1 MIHKIVLFLLAS
13 FGNVHKTENDVIS
26 TVLIIRYIK
35 NPLRNNS
42 LIGIVR
48 RISVLSVELIPEGHS
63 FGFGITSDAQV
74 RVNFQ
79 VIHGLVCA
87 RFHSWPDHAVQQRVW
102 SWRGVPVTRSLNRL
116 HLSSDVDSSNIVKQ
130 AECRR
135 SARILQVGAEVL
147 TAVQFWLCLLFVYCS
162 N

>member
-1 MIHKIVLFLLAS
+1 M
-13 FGNVHKTENDVIS
+13 
-26 TVLIIRYIK
+26 LIIRYNK
-35 NPLRNNS
+35 NPLHNNS

-48 RISVLSVELIPEGHS
+48 RISVLLVELIPEGHRL
-63 FGFGITSDAQV
+63 GFGITSDAQV

-102 SWRGVPVTRSLNRL
+102 SWRRVPETRSLNRL
-116 HLSSDVDSSNIVKQ
+116 HLSSDVYSSNIVKQ

-135 SARILQVGAEVL
+135 STRILQVRVGGVDHRPVL
-147 TAVQFWLCLLFVYCS
+147 VLIVYLFAYWS
-162 N
+162 NRFIAMGELRP